1 MTYTRVS
8 TIVPTEKLVSS
19 ITLKDMRVENVPGQA
34 VRVWNTDPEKHNDI
48 WLERMSVNN
57 TGYRGTSSA
66 VLDLRLKSAYVLIRN
81 CFFSNVVATRSTV
94 LSVTF
99 DSETTSR
106 VSTAK
111 VMQNSVV
118 FSSGGGVI
126 FVKNTGVNNA
136 TLRMTKNNLRHN
148 TADESHSVVQLVNMS
163 VAMEGNLL
171 YNNSG
176 KYTLEIGSESE
187 CNRLPVRADGNIFWF
202 NTAIKSAA
210 KYTVSLNASDVTFR
224 LNILNNPSNT
234 YELSTRQMGDVNV
247 TDASIDFANN
257 WWGSGLAHAVSRR
270 IRDGRSVEG
279 LPVVVS
285 SSFETVPPSGLHFS
299 SKSCVDIPPV
309 QHC

>member
-1 MTYTRVS
+1 M
-8 TIVPTEKLVSS
+8 IVPTEKLVSS
-19 ITLKDMRVENVPGQA
+19 ITLTDVRVENVPGQA
-34 VRVWNTDPEKHNDI
+34 VRVWNTDPEKHNVV

-57 TGYRGTSSA
+57 TGYSGTSSA
-66 VLDLRLKSAYVLIRN
+66 VLDVRLKSAYVLIRN
-81 CFFSNVVATRSTV
+81 CFFSNVVATQSTV
-94 LSVTF
+94 VSVTF

-118 FSSGGGVI
+118 FSSGGGLI

-187 CNRLPVRADGNIFWF
+187 CNRLPVLADGNILWF

-210 KYTVSLNASDVTFR
+210 KYTVSLNASDVTFSR
-224 LNILNNPSNT
+224 NILNNPSNS

-257 WWGSGLAHAVSRR
+257 WWGSGLAHVVSRR

-285 SSFETVPPSGLHFS
+285 SPFETVPPSGLHFS
-299 SKSCVDIPPV
+299 SKSSSDIPAA
-309 QHC
+309 QHY

>member
-1 MTYTRVS
+1 
-8 TIVPTEKLVSS
+8 
-19 ITLKDMRVENVPGQA
+19 
-34 VRVWNTDPEKHNDI
+34 
-48 WLERMSVNN
+48 
-57 TGYRGTSSA
+57 
-66 VLDLRLKSAYVLIRN
+66 
-81 CFFSNVVATRSTV
+81 
-94 LSVTF
+94 
-99 DSETTSR
+99 
-106 VSTAK
+106 
-111 VMQNSVV
+111 
-118 FSSGGGVI
+118 
-126 FVKNTGVNNA
+126 
-136 TLRMTKNNLRHN
+136 
-148 TADESHSVVQLVNMS
+148 
-163 VAMEGNLL
+163 MEGNLL

-299 SKSCVDIPPV
+299 SVCPLGWTYQLSGCFFYNVGASTYRRTISVRENGCSSAELMVGDIQPLSTPSRV
-309 QHC
+309 S

>member
-148 TADESHSVVQLVNMS
+148 TAE
-163 VAMEGNLL
+163 
-171 YNNSG
+171 
-176 KYTLEIGSESE
+176 
-187 CNRLPVRADGNIFWF
+187 NR
-202 NTAIKSAA
+202 
-210 KYTVSLNASDVTFR
+210 TVSCSL
-224 LNILNNPSNT
+224 
-234 YELSTRQMGDVNV
+234 
-247 TDASIDFANN
+247 
-257 WWGSGLAHAVSRR
+257 
-270 IRDGRSVEG
+270 
-279 LPVVVS
+279 
-285 SSFETVPPSGLHFS
+285 
-299 SKSCVDIPPV
+299 
-309 QHC
+309 